1 MATGT
6 NGIATMG
13 DCNKIMNYSFDS
25 NYDSTCPTKKQINAC
40 SGLNVSGGSY
50 SDNQLVKYE
59 NISSVTSKTF
69 TISIQNT
76 MDIVTE
82 PDYLI
87 IYSKTSGGTLTERLN
102 FDPGKISK
110 NSTNTY
116 IETITTPSGVSAS
129 TFSYKFGNFSTSR
142 TIRYSFDGKNWSTGI
157 NDHVIIEHSSTNY
170 QLWWNTNN
178 TIYFKISGG

>member
-25 NYDSTCPTKKQINAC
+25 NSSSTCPTKKQINAC
-40 SGLNVSGGSY
+40 SGLSVSGGSY

-76 MDIVTE
+76 MNIVTE
-82 PDYLI
+82 PDRLI

-102 FDPGKISK
+102 FDPGSISK

-116 IETITTPSGVSAS
+116 TKTITTPSGVSTS
-129 TFSYKFGNFSTSR
+129 TFSYEISTLSSNR
-142 TIRYSFDGKNWSTGI
+142 LVRYSFDGKNWSEGI
-157 NDHVIIEHSSTNY
+157 RGKVIIEHSDTNY

-178 TIYFKISGG
+178 KIYFKISG